1 MSRVSDSVWF
11 NIPGVYK
18 TSTELPRN
26 LTGLTMNSRNHLMK
40 LCLGRAVTWF
50 LEGYLKLRFNPS
62 YARKELGY
70 QVVPGTWRN
79 KQRQAR
85 SRYADAILPNVWT
98 GATRDAVMNTTRA
111 RTTATRGNAKVKI
124 VINMPGYVNQQT
136 TQVTNRTVRK
146 IARNEAEKIALRF
159 FAEVNAASARAISV
173 EHKTRNGSITIR
185 SAAGSKDIA
194 EFGRF
199 DRGSTIIPRSGNTRV
214 AVGE

>member
-50 LEGYLKLRFNPS
+50 LEGYLKLRFEN
-62 YARKELGY
+62 YAIRELGY
-70 QVVPGTWRN
+70 APAPGTKKN
-79 KQRQAR
+79 KERQ
-85 SRYADAILPNVWT
+85 SRTRFHDAILPNVWS
-98 GATRDAVMNTTRA
+98 GETRRAVMATTRA
-111 RTTATRGNAKVKI
+111 RTTATRGNAKCKI

-136 TQVTNRTVRK
+136 SQLTNKTVRK
-146 IARNEAEKIALRF
+146 INRKEAERIALRF
-159 FAEVNAASARAISV
+159 FAEVNAASARVVSV
-173 EHKTRNGSITIR
+173 EYKTRQGNLVIR
-185 SAAGSKDIA
+185 SAAGSKDIG

-199 DRGSTIIPRSGNTRV
+199 DRGATIIPRSNNQRV
-214 AVGE
+214 AVGA